1 MWAGVLTGV
10 CSVVLTGV
18 LIGVVYV
25 LTGSAVRE
33 GVCLSKS
40 VSVANSS
47 CCVCWQ
53 VGVAVQ

>member
-1 MWAGVLTGV
+1 MGLSQ
-10 CSVVLTGV
+10 SVSVASTV
-18 LIGVVYV
+18 PVVYV